1 MESRWHPRFEVD
13 QPATIMT
20 NGANRPRP
28 AVIKNYSMGGLF
40 LETPIDLA
48 RHQFLLINIPHNGGS
63 TLLRGM
69 VIHTPGTGVGVEVEN
84 RFWPRLLGWKESHCA

>member
-20 NGANRPRP
+20 KSANRPRP

-40 LETPIDLA
+40 LETPVDLA
-48 RHQFLLINIPHNGGS
+48 RH
-63 TLLRGM
+63 
-69 VIHTPGTGVGVEVEN
+69 
-84 RFWPRLLGWKESHCA
+84 